1 MIESLINS
9 AGAFQVNEKNLLVT
23 LIYNTSLE
31 MFPVALHI
39 EIPTVPI
46 LFHFCCSPVSGQQKC
61 IVSSGYKL
69 D

>member
-1 MIESLINS
+1 MIESVINS
-9 AGAFQVNEKNLLVT
+9 AGAFQVNEKNLVR

-39 EIPTVPI
+39 EIPTVAI
-46 LFHFCCSPVSGQQKC
+46 LFHFCCSPVSGQQKYT
-61 IVSSGYKL
+61 VSSGYKL